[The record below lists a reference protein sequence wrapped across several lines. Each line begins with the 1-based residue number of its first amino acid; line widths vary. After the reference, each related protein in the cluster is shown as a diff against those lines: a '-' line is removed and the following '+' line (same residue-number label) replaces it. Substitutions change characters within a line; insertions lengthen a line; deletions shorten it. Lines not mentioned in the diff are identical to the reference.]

1 MATAPTGLPVV
12 VQKAYELSIWLIRKV
27 ENFPRSYRFSVGDR
41 MVEGILDLL
50 LRLVDAAYSRDKFR
64 ILSEVNGLLN
74 RLRFLL
80 RLAKDLN
87 LLTVDSYGHAAERVE
102 EIGRMVG
109 GWRKASAGAAGCARW
124 SAPSRRARRRGRT
137 FEREFTRGLGTR
149 PPGTPGAC
157 GSGYLRNSRW

>member
-41 MVEGILDLL
+41 LVQGILDLL

-64 ILSEVNGLLN
+64 ILSEVNGMLN

-109 GWRKASAGAAGCARW
+109 GWRKASVGAVAEWLFGITGRKARAG
-124 SAPSRRARRRGRT
+124 GRT
-137 FEREFTRGLGTR
+137 SLM
-149 PPGTPGAC
+149 
-157 GSGYLRNSRW
+157 

>member
-1 MATAPTGLPVV
+1 MATAPTGIPVV

-41 MVEGILDLL
+41 LVQGILDLL

-64 ILSEVNGLLN
+64 ILSEVNGMLN

-109 GWRKASAGAAGCARW
+109 GWRKASVGAVA
-124 SAPSRRARRRGRT
+124 
-137 FEREFTRGLGTR
+137 E
-149 PPGTPGAC
+149 
-157 GSGYLRNSRW
+157 